1 MMNGW
6 MCSGAIPVNRL
17 NSSMVM
23 NWCCSLFNLVL
34 ICFKRAR
41 PYRSLLP
48 VICCTSLGYMTT
60 RFILYLCFIYG
71 FAMLLVSVDVAKLQN
86 IIGLHNW
93 VELAKTAEM
102 VDVGSGCFEVGWAGY
117 RFVVNFKIEDHG
129 KAERDY

>member
-1 MMNGW
+1 MLLFVQFGFDLLQEG
-6 MCSGAIPVNRL
+6 SSISFAFAGDLLHIFRVYD
-17 NSSMVM
+17 NSFHTLSM
-23 NWCCSLFNLVL
+23 
-34 ICFKRAR
+34 
-41 PYRSLLP
+41 
-48 VICCTSLGYMTT
+48 
-60 RFILYLCFIYG
+60 LYLCFIYG
-71 FAMLLVSVDVAKLQN
+71 FAMLMLSVDVAKVQN